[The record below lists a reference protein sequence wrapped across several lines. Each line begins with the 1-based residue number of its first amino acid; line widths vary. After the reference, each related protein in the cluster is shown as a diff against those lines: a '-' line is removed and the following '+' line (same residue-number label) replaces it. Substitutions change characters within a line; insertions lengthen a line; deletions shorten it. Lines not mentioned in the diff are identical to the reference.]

1 MNSQDGRAGIF
12 YSIAISMIALRTP
25 AFLQEFM
32 IVRQGTPVNQ
42 RVKGA
47 AIGAS
52 AAYKAFKK

>member
-1 MNSQDGRAGIF
+1 MNSPDSNTGIF

-25 AFLQEFM
+25 TFLQEFM

-47 AIGAS
+47 AIGAG